1 MVWHQKNLDCRQKCE
16 LIVVR
21 YPLGA
26 QIVIFLQVM
35 SKFVSPL
42 RYPGG
47 KLKVVDYVKR
57 LMEVNDLQ
65 GGTYI
70 EPYAGG
76 ASVAL
81 SLLFGKYASKIKIND
96 IDRSIYAFWHSV
108 LKETDAF
115 CQMIQN
121 TPVDMET
128 WNKQR
133 EVQRH
138 KQDAELLELGFSTF
152 FLNRT
157 NRSGILNGGVIGGK
171 EQTGNYLIDA
181 RYNKKDLIAR
191 IEHIAGYED
200 LIELTS
206 MDAVELLK
214 RYKRTP
220 SAKTLVYLDPPYY
233 IKGRDL
239 YLNYYNNDDHRAIA
253 ETIKKYKGK
262 WIISYDAVPFIKD
275 LYQDYRQKEYYL
287 SYSAGNPSKGKEI
300 MVYSEGCV
308 IPNEEIV
315 RLKKR

>member
-1 MVWHQKNLDCRQKCE
+1 MT
-16 LIVVR
+16 
-21 YPLGA
+21 
-26 QIVIFLQVM
+26 
-35 SKFVSPL
+35 KFVSPL

-47 KLKVVDYVKR
+47 KQKVVDYIKR
-57 LMEVNDLQ
+57 LFEVNDLC

-81 SLLFGKYASKIKIND
+81 SLLFGKYVSHIKIND

-108 LKETDAF
+108 LNDTNSF
-115 CQMIQN
+115 CRLIAD
-121 TPVDMET
+121 TPVNMDT
-128 WNKQR
+128 WNAQRAVQR
-133 EVQRH
+133 E
-138 KQDAELLELGFSTF
+138 KEMTDLLSLGFSTF

-181 RYNKKDLIAR
+181 RFNKKELIER
-191 IEHIAGYED
+191 IEHIAAYAD
-200 LIELTS
+200 LIDLTS
-206 MDAVELLK
+206 MDAVSLIK

-220 SAKTLVYLDPPYY
+220 AAKTLVYLDPPYY

-239 YLNYYNNDDHRAIA
+239 YLNYYNNDDHCAIA

-262 WIISYDAVPFIKD
+262 WIISYDAVPFISE

-287 SYSAGNPSKGKEI
+287 SYSAGTPSKGKEI
-300 MVYSEGCV
+300 MVYSEGLI
-308 IPNEEIV
+308 IPDEEIV
-315 RLKKR
+315 KLKKR